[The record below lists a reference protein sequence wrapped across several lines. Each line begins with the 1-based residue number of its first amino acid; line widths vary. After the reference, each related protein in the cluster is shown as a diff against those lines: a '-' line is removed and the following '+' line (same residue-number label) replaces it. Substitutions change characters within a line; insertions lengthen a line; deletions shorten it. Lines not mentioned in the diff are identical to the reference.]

1 MIKIVHISPVFHD
14 NWSYQEN
21 ILTDLQSN
29 EIDFEVILISSKSSI
44 VNYESPINLNED
56 YFLNKVRI
64 IRLNFIFNF
73 FNRFYLFENLSST
86 LDSIKPDI
94 IMIHGLQTLPV
105 LQVISYKK
113 KNPFCR
119 IYADLHADYD
129 ISGKN
134 LISILILHKLIW
146 KSLISYSIKYLEQ
159 IYYTRPSVRKFSTD
173 LYSINDSKISPL
185 YLGTEFNV
193 PKEEE
198 RLEIRSKFRNS
209 LQIDNND
216 FVIIT
221 GGKLSEK
228 SNIESII
235 QAMNNQD
242 FTNKLHLIIFGSIDG
257 KYLDYLRGLI
267 LDKKNLKFLGWQ
279 NKQQTYEA
287 LLSSDL
293 SIYLG
298 RHSVLWEQSIG
309 LGLPIILKYKTDR
322 EYLNC
327 KNNVHFLFSNEI
339 FELTKSL
346 KLLLNT
352 ECYYKY
358 ILNNS
363 REAGPEYF
371 NFNNI
376 VKKLNEKWKKF

>member
-21 ILTDLQSN
+21 ILTNIQSY
-29 EIDFEVILISSKSSI
+29 EKDFEVLVISSKTSI

-73 FNRFYLFENLSST
+73 FNRFYLFKNLYKT

-94 IMIHGLQTLPV
+94 IMIHGLQTLSV

-113 KNPFCR
+113 KNSHCR

-134 LISILILHKLIW
+134 IFSILILHKLIW

-159 IYYTRPSVRKFSTD
+159 IYYTRPSVKKFSMD
-173 LYSINDSKISPL
+173 LYSINDIKLSPL
-185 YLGTEFNV
+185 YLGTEFNL
-193 PKEEE
+193 PTEEE
-198 RLEIRSKFRNS
+198 RFEIRSKFRKS

-221 GGKLSEK
+221 GGKLSEI
-228 SNIESII
+228 SNIETII
-235 QAMNNQD
+235 HAMNNQD
-242 FTNKLHLIIFGSIDG
+242 FTYNIHLIIFGSIDD

-267 LDKKNLKFLGWQ
+267 LDKNNLQFLGWQ
-279 NKQQTYEA
+279 NKRQIFEA
-287 LLSSDL
+287 LVSSDL

-309 LGLPIILKYKTDR
+309 LGLPIVLKYKIDR

-327 KNNVHFLFSNEI
+327 NNNVHFLFSNETI
-339 FELTKSL
+339 ELINAL
-346 KLLLNT
+346 KQFLNT
-352 ECYYKY
+352 ESYYKY
-358 ILNNS
+358 ILSNS
-363 REAGPEYF
+363 RDAGPENF
-371 NFNNI
+371 NFINI
-376 VKKLNEKWKKF
+376 TKKLNEIWKKY